1 MAGGMEEALRVVLV
15 VLAHAAATAGA
26 AAAATP
32 DDALIAE
39 AAEAFCA
46 APMRAR
52 AAVMPASVAAALR
65 VAVCESDAA
74 RAAARLACSCRAG
87 RRAADAAHSPHDRRC
102 AGARARVC
110 AAFAAWLH
118 SYGFMRRGVGCAA
131 LARLC
136 AARAPPCAPSWAALA
151 ADAARAERRA
161 LARAMRRGM
170 GWLTRFEGR
179 DATRALV
186 ADGLKPFDAA
196 PLLALIGTTATEA
209 QADDGECGGQ
219 EKAFRGLTLPAD
231 ALDAFE
237 AAAALFS
244 RE

>member
-1 MAGGMEEALRVVLV
+1 MEEALRV

-46 APMRAR
+46 AAVRTR
-52 AAVMPASVAAALR
+52 TAVMPASVVAALR
-65 VAVCESDAA
+65 VAACESDAA
-74 RAAARLACSCRAG
+74 RAAARLACACRAG
-87 RRAADAAHSPHDRRC
+87 RRAADAAHSLHDRRC

-118 SYGFMRRGVGCAA
+118 SYGLMRRGVGCAA

-136 AARAPPCAPSWAALA
+136 AARAPPCMPSWAALA
-151 ADAARAERRA
+151 AHAARAERRA
-161 LARAMRRGM
+161 LAHAMRRGM
-170 GWLTRFEGR
+170 GWLTRFEDVCFQGR

-209 QADDGECGGQ
+209 QAGDGECGGR
-219 EKAFRGLTLPAD
+219 ETAFRVLTLPAD